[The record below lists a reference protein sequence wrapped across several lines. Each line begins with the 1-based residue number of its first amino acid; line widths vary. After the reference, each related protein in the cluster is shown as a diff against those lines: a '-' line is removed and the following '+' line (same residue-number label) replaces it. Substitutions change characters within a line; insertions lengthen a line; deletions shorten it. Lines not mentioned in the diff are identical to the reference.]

1 MSMTAP
7 PRSLPAARAA
17 HSPRGDGGGST
28 RSSVHRR
35 NHSCSG
41 RPHLARAPRPCAT
54 WTPRREAS
62 TMSAA
67 ERLITF
73 GHRAF
78 ATVLVGV
85 SAVGLT
91 YILAGARAPSSPRAM
106 PSSLR
111 TAAST
116 CSRARSRRSQG
127 VPTSTCE
134 RRRERRRWP
143 SGPKPAAETARR
155 RADPNTTSMR
165 VARCVMSGFVPWRTD
180 AEQPDGLKRST
191 VARVAALE
199 SRYRIYTCA
208 QPSRDASRTN
218 PVTV

>member
-1 MSMTAP
+1 MSMPAP
-7 PRSLPAARAA
+7 PRSQPAARAA

-41 RPHLARAPRPCAT
+41 RPHLAGAPFAGAT
-54 WTPRREAS
+54 WTTPREVF

-67 ERLITF
+67 DRLITF

-106 PSSLR
+106 PSSSR

-134 RRRERRRWP
+134 RRRERRRRP
-143 SGPKPAAETARR
+143 SGPKLAAATARR
-155 RADPNTTSMR
+155 PADSTTTSTC
-165 VARCVMSGFVPWRTD
+165 VVRCVMSGCVYGACLTGWRET
-180 AEQPDGLKRST
+180 RRT
-191 VARVAALE
+191 VARVAPDSGYIE
-199 SRYRIYTCA
+199 SRLARGPA
-208 QPSRDASRTN
+208 MA
-218 PVTV
+218 PVGRARATV